1 MELLSGKWQ
10 EGAVNPERSP
20 LIAPEVN
27 SLAPE
32 AVSTQPLK
40 KKGQYA
46 QGYTVI
52 FMFLTC
58 SHKELQQ
65 INLNSHLILELRI

>member
-1 MELLSGKWQ
+1 VELLSGKWQ
-10 EGAVNPERSP
+10 EGAVNPEWSP

-40 KKGQYA
+40 TKGH
-46 QGYTVI
+46 
-52 FMFLTC
+52 M
-58 SHKELQQ
+58 HKDIQLYSCFCHAVTK
-65 INLNSHLILELRI
+65 NCNKLI